1 MRELIKKILKEEVL
15 NLNEFKIDKKS
26 LLHDLRVMDFKND
39 DAEEELNYHIEWF
52 KSLPKELTL
61 YRIVYVDD
69 ESEINKKEPGS
80 HYSIDKESLIEND
93 SYTYGYGDKKFLLTV
108 KVSKSLVDPQQTIS
122 NNILYPNEKE
132 ITLKNKGR
140 GAKVIDITELEIF

>member
-26 LLHDLRVMDFKND
+26 LLHDLRVMAFSSE
-39 DAEEELNYHIEWF
+39 DAEEELDYHIEWF
-52 KSLPKELTL
+52 KSLPKELKL

-69 ESEINKKEPGS
+69 ESEINTKEPGS
-80 HYSIDKESLIEND
+80 HYSFDKENLIENNTH
-93 SYTYGYGDKKFLLTV
+93 TYGYGEKKFLLTV
-108 KVSKSLVDPQQTIS
+108 IASKSLADPQLTIS

-132 ITLKNKGR
+132 ITLKKKGR
-140 GAKVIDITELEIF
+140 GAKVIDITEL